1 MKCSLLSL
9 IGALKKEF
17 PLETCGDLDLQISDL
32 QELTPDNPPVH
43 SDVLYTIEQNQLL
56 RYHGPAALGP
66 VLCIGHTG
74 WELRHSQA
82 SFPTLIMVLCPEPG
96 RVYAAL
102 SRLLYLEGA
111 QTSQMPE
118 VSAAFLRCRSM
129 DALVE
134 KGYAY
139 LGNPFTVHDSD
150 GKLLAFSR
158 QAGLRD
164 DTWQSTAFLET
175 LYGFHSVDNAAH
187 MERSRQDQL
196 PVLLHPE
203 SGPEQLRMVLGS
215 RGQTLGYLTVVAQFR
230 PFSKTDLQ
238 VAELLGCFITLD
250 LLRQSSITR
259 VSVSDAG
266 CLKSFLEAGEL
277 HMPEIPQWL
286 ERQKCGEGQQYY
298 LLLLNAAPQQKVPFF
313 DVDQVLAQLDQLFP
327 TDICTRLEAG
337 VVLLMRSTVSAK
349 RNQSLAALRQ
359 ALSPALTVGVSM
371 PFRDLM
377 DAGHAALRQAR
388 AALELGCPI
397 HPGLNCYFYE
407 DYAIYAGLRA
417 ASARIDLQELLPSG
431 LRELLEADHSG
442 ESIRTLEVYLSTG
455 GKKARA
461 AELLYIHLN
470 TLKYR
475 LTTLSQRLD
484 VDLDDP
490 ATMFSLE
497 YALHIVKYLRCFG
510 ESKP

>member
-1 MKCSLLSL
+1 MKCSLKSL
-9 IGALKKEF
+9 IGALKQEF
-17 PLETCGDLDLQISDL
+17 PLETCGELDLQISDL
-32 QELTPDNPPVH
+32 QELTPDVPPVK
-43 SDVLYTIEQNQLL
+43 SDVLYTVTQSQLL
-56 RYHGPAALGP
+56 RYHGPVAQGP
-66 VLCIGHTG
+66 VLCISHTG

-102 SRLLYLEGA
+102 SRLLYQEGA
-111 QTSQMPE
+111 MTSQMPE
-118 VSAAFLRCRSM
+118 VSGAFLRCRSM

-134 KGYAY
+134 TGYAY
-139 LGNPFTVHDSD
+139 LGNPFAIHDSQ
-150 GKLLAFSR
+150 GELVTFSR

-164 DTWQSTAFLET
+164 DAWQSTAFLES
-175 LYGFHSVDNAAH
+175 LCGFHTVDNAAR
-187 MERSRQDQL
+187 MERSRQDQS
-196 PVLLHPE
+196 PVLLTPE
-203 SGPEQLRMVLGS
+203 SGPQQLRMVLGS

-250 LLRQSSITR
+250 LLRQGSITR

-266 CLKSFLEAGEL
+266 CLKSFLESGEF
-277 HMPEIPQWL
+277 HMPDIPQWL
-286 ERQKCGEGQQYY
+286 ERQKCGPDQQYR
-298 LLLLNAAPQQKVPFF
+298 LLLLNSASRVPFF
-313 DVDQVLAQLDQLFP
+313 DVDQVLAQLDRLFP

-337 VVLLMRSTVSAK
+337 VVLLWKGVPSPKGSNA
-349 RNQSLAALRQ
+349 LAELLPQ
-359 ALSPALTVGVSM
+359 LGPALTVGVSM

-377 DAGHAALRQAR
+377 ESGHAALRQAR
-388 AALELGCPI
+388 TALELGCPI
-397 HPGLNCYFYE
+397 HPGQSCYFYE

-417 ASARIDLQELLPSG
+417 ASARIDLRELLPPG
-431 LRELLEADHSG
+431 LRDLLATDTSG
-442 ESIRTLEVYLSTG
+442 ESLRTLEVYLSTG

-510 ESKP
+510 ENQL

>member
-9 IGALKKEF
+9 IGALKQEF

-32 QELTPDNPPVH
+32 QAMTPENPPVKP
-43 SDVLYTIEQNQLL
+43 DVLYTIGQSQLL
-56 RYHGPAALGP
+56 RYHGPVAKGP
-66 VLCIGHTG
+66 VLCISHTG
-74 WELRHSQA
+74 WALRHSQA
-82 SFPTLIMVLCPEPG
+82 SFPMLIMVLCTEPG
-96 RVYAAL
+96 RVYTAL
-102 SRLLYLEGA
+102 SRLLYQEGA
-111 QTSQMPE
+111 QISQMPE

-134 KGYAY
+134 QGYAY
-139 LGNPFTVHDSD
+139 LGNPFAVHDSD

-164 DTWQSTAFLET
+164 DAWHSTAFLEA
-175 LYGFHSVDNAAH
+175 LCGFHSVDNAAR

-196 PVLLHPE
+196 PVLLHPD

-230 PFSKTDLQ
+230 PFSRTDLQ

-250 LLRQSSITR
+250 LLRQSSIAR
-259 VSVSDAG
+259 VSSSDAG
-266 CLKSFLEAGEL
+266 CLKSFLESGEL
-277 HMPEIPQWL
+277 NMPGIPQWL
-286 ERQKCGEGQQYY
+286 EGQTCTAGQQYS
-298 LLLLNAAPQQKVPFF
+298 LLLLNAAPQQKAPFF
-313 DVDQVLAQLDQLFP
+313 DVDRVLAQLDQLFP
-327 TDICTRLEAG
+327 TDICTRLESG
-337 VVLLMRSTVSAK
+337 VVLLIRSDVSAK
-349 RNQSLAALRQ
+349 RNK
-359 ALSPALTVGVSM
+359 ALSALLQVLSPTLTAGVSM
-371 PFRDLM
+371 PFRSLM
-377 DAGHAALRQAR
+377 ESGHAALRQAR

-397 HPGLNCYFYE
+397 HPDQNCYFYE

-417 ASARIDLQELLPSG
+417 AAARIDLHELLPPG
-431 LRELLEADHSG
+431 LRDLLDADTSG
-442 ESIRTLEVYLSTG
+442 ESLRTLEVYLSTG

-475 LTTLSQRLD
+475 LTVLSQRLD
-484 VDLDDP
+484 ADLDDP

-497 YALHIVKYLRCFG
+497 YALHIVKYLRHFG
-510 ESKP
+510 DSGT